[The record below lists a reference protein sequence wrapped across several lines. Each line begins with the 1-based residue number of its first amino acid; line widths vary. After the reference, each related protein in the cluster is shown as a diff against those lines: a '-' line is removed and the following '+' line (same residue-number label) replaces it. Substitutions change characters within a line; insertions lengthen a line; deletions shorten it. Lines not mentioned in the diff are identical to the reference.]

1 MEDEAPTKTLTRWF
15 KNLKNKNTN
24 KILLVYGDTGVGKTY
39 FIENHLTKY
48 FNLKPLTNERMDE
61 LKDEK
66 IKNYYS
72 FLSLFFDMIT
82 LDDLDAKPKVMIIN
96 ESKLYNFDKYE
107 QIISKIID
115 DSIKLD
121 NYPIIVIMTSS
132 HTKFLSDIRKKST
145 SIFIETPKEDVIKGI
160 ISNYLEEKGIVDKIT
175 PKVKSGKVS
184 SILVKKMVEMS
195 NGNLNKL
202 NVLLDNLVNNYCDKE
217 ITKKIL
223 TEFLDDN
230 VENNIKND
238 IYTSNYELLTNYK
251 SIEDAL
257 EIFNHDRTNN
267 PLIMEESYN
276 QKIIAYERCNN
287 SIWKSPYCKVVKR
300 LTKSFT
306 YSNLYDTYI
315 FNSQQ
320 WLNLKRIY
328 GYFSCAL
335 PSYLLNKIPVE
346 YDPKIEFPSDMN
358 KTSIQ
363 RINTKQILNIY
374 EKFDI
379 LNIEYYIF
387 IGEYIKKIIEECVG
401 CKNKDKRYWMMI
413 KKINDFVKYYKIDQ
427 NTIERILKINKL
439 DPKQIKFTKAI
450 DQIFF

>member
-184 SILVKKMVEMS
+184 SI
-195 NGNLNKL
+195 
-202 NVLLDNLVNNYCDKE
+202 
-217 ITKKIL
+217 
-223 TEFLDDN
+223 
-230 VENNIKND
+230 
-238 IYTSNYELLTNYK
+238 
-251 SIEDAL
+251 
-257 EIFNHDRTNN
+257 
-267 PLIMEESYN
+267 
-276 QKIIAYERCNN
+276 
-287 SIWKSPYCKVVKR
+287 
-300 LTKSFT
+300 
-306 YSNLYDTYI
+306 
-315 FNSQQ
+315 
-320 WLNLKRIY
+320 
-328 GYFSCAL
+328 
-335 PSYLLNKIPVE
+335 
-346 YDPKIEFPSDMN
+346 
-358 KTSIQ
+358 
-363 RINTKQILNIY
+363 
-374 EKFDI
+374 
-379 LNIEYYIF
+379 
-387 IGEYIKKIIEECVG
+387 
-401 CKNKDKRYWMMI
+401 
-413 KKINDFVKYYKIDQ
+413 
-427 NTIERILKINKL
+427 
-439 DPKQIKFTKAI
+439 
-450 DQIFF
+450 